1 MSPEAQTRGRLPEPT
16 PTTQPFWDAAHRHV
30 LSIQRCKGCGVHI
43 FYPRPA
49 CPECGSVELEW
60 NEVSGRGTLYSFT
73 IARRPTARDFADK
86 VPYTIAIV
94 ELEEGPHLATNVVGC
109 DPETLRIGQPLEAVF
124 EDVSDEISLV
134 HFRPVDP

>member
-1 MSPEAQTRGRLPEPT
+1 MSPEARTRGPLPEPT

-30 LSIQRCKGCGVHI
+30 LSIQRCQSCGVHI

-86 VPYTIAIV
+86 VPYAIAIV

-109 DPETLRIGQPLEAVF
+109 DPETLRIGQPLKAVF

-134 HFRPVDP
+134 HFRRLDT

>member
-1 MSPEAQTRGRLPEPT
+1 MSPEAQTRGPLPEPT
-16 PTTQPFWDAAHRHV
+16 PTTKPFWDAAHKHV
-30 LSIQRCKGCGVHI
+30 LSIQRCQGCGVHI

-60 NEVSGRGTLYSFT
+60 KEVSGRGTLYSFT

-86 VPYTIAIV
+86 VPYAIAIV
-94 ELEEGPHLATNVVGC
+94 ELEEGPHIATNVVGC

-134 HFRPVDP
+134 HFRPATT

>member
-1 MSPEAQTRGRLPEPT
+1 MSPEARTRGPLPEPT
-16 PTTQPFWDAAHRHV
+16 PTTQPFWDGAHRHV

-86 VPYTIAIV
+86 VPYAIAIV
-94 ELEEGPHLATNVVGC
+94 ELEEGPHVATNVVGC
-109 DPETLRIGQPLEAVF
+109 DLETLRIGQPLKAVF

-134 HFRPVDP
+134 HFRPLDT